1 MALKININ
9 AGQTCTYHS
18 DSAHG
23 RMPTKSPFKKACTN
37 RRLIH
42 LAINRPI
49 FKSHSSIT
57 SKVQAGC
64 KGKLRGNYCRV
75 GQNLTIKHR
84 TCTLVKS
91 RHIPFITSR
100 TTAKPS
106 KVSGA
111 HDDDVVSMALMVMSR
126 ILITTLQPSQAGA
139 LSVEA
144 KLVTTPIYQYPGIL
158 SLILWL
164 LVVVGIIA
172 GWGIFTLDTGLP
184 SCQYTIHHQFKGCST
199 TTSHLC
205 LLHYAP
211 VIHNSQTS
219 IYSILCIKIFFLI
232 YQFDEMA
239 GKFFKCLYTIC
250 YNGFTQ
256 LLW

>member
-1 MALKININ
+1 MVGNHGNFGHVSKYYSVFCIENNQNIHRYDGQFRWWMQTQWTQITHNHTQNGCKLREMALKININ

-64 KGKLRGNYCRV
+64 KGKLRGNYYRV

-126 ILITTLQPSQAGA
+126 ILITT
-139 LSVEA
+139 
-144 KLVTTPIYQYPGIL
+144 
-158 SLILWL
+158 
-164 LVVVGIIA
+164 
-172 GWGIFTLDTGLP
+172 
-184 SCQYTIHHQFKGCST
+184 
-199 TTSHLC
+199 
-205 LLHYAP
+205 
-211 VIHNSQTS
+211 
-219 IYSILCIKIFFLI
+219 
-232 YQFDEMA
+232 
-239 GKFFKCLYTIC
+239 
-250 YNGFTQ
+250 
-256 LLW
+256 